1 MQTFQQKLTRSWS
14 DERRLVF
21 GEGRPDHPPV
31 MLIGEAP
38 GAQEEEQ
45 GRPFVGKAGQ
55 NLNEFLQIVGLERA
69 DIWISNVVKAR
80 PFKVSD
86 KGRKSNRPPNRE
98 ELAFFTP
105 LLREEI
111 GLVKP
116 RVIVTLGNVALQAV
130 TGLKSVIGSMHG
142 QPSPVTVN
150 GAAFTL
156 FPLYHPASVIYN
168 RALRDVYLDDL
179 ASLRTYLNQ
188 REDDLG

>member
-1 MQTFQQKLTRSWS
+1 MQAFEQKIRQSWAE
-14 DERRLVF
+14 DRRLVF
-21 GEGRPDHPPV
+21 GEGRSDHPPV

-55 NLNEFLQIVGLERA
+55 NLNEFLQIVCLERA
-69 DIWISNVVKAR
+69 DIWISNVVKVR

-98 ELAFFTP
+98 ELTFFLP
-105 LLREEI
+105 LLHEEI
-111 GLVKP
+111 GLVQP

-130 TGLKSVIGSMHG
+130 TGSKAVIGGMHG
-142 QPSPVTVN
+142 QPSPVTVG

-168 RALRDVYLDDL
+168 RALREVYLDDL
-179 ASLRTYLNQ
+179 ALLRAYLNPI
-188 REDDLG
+188 